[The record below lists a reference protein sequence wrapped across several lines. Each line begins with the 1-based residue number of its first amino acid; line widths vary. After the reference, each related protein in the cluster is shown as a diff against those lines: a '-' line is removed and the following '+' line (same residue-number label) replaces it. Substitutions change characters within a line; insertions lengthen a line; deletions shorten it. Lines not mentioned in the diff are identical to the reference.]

1 MLTEPTI
8 VTKPDQPFAA
18 ILLKLTQPEISQIAP
33 PLTDDVIAWV
43 KAQGGELTGA
53 PFFNYVSFL
62 PGGVMEMQVGMPT
75 ATVLQ
80 ADGKVST
87 GTLPGGNYA
96 SITATVP
103 YHELHDANMKLH
115 DWTVRTGHTLDG
127 VEEGDRFINANRMEI
142 YHKDPGEDPSGHPV
156 TEIAFRLAQ

>member
-8 VTKPDQPFAA
+8 VTKAEQPYAA
-18 ILLKLTQPEISQIAP
+18 MLLTLAQPEISQKAP
-33 PLTDDVIAWV
+33 PLIEEVIAWV

-53 PFFNYVSFL
+53 PFFNYVNFF
-62 PGGVMEMQVGMPT
+62 PGGTMEMQVGMPT
-75 ATVLQ
+75 ATVLK
-80 ADGKVST
+80 AGGSVST
-87 GTLPGGNYA
+87 GTLPGGKYA

-115 DWTVRTGHTLDG
+115 EWTVAQGHKLDG
-127 VEEGDRFINANRMEI
+127 TEDGDRFINATRMEI